1 MAYTVNQESTGLR
14 GSYDDLIY
22 VVQDT
27 LNTGDPRY
35 RYACEVRVDSVAVAL
50 LLQLPNNV
58 DCAVFN
64 TRVIAA
70 QYVQP
75 DEDKWFLGQAASLLL
90 SQNTK
95 AFKTITMRFGYSS
108 STSIELEPV
117 LTLDTDTDTEVQ
129 LVSGNFTLPTST
141 VIETTDSASYIPDD
155 ANALFLSDTPL
166 IGGVYKNYVIYDTG
180 KFSWATLAFI
190 NTTASLATHINIKY
204 FNGLQLLS
212 STDIQNT
219 STNGGQAPSAVTL
232 DTERLL
238 YLGVGTGNLDGYAGT
253 SSPANPQNGNWTHY
267 DITLLDGV
275 GGNPVSSSYRFER
288 LDCNKFQQ
296 AGDFYT
302 LNWWNSKGGL
312 DSLVF
317 NGKSELTQSIARTDY
332 RQIGGNSF
340 DADGLGSTTYDK
352 YSYEGGKAQTSIK
365 TTTTFRLNTAFANPE
380 TLAPLM
386 MSLMNSER
394 VYMIGSDNYGT
405 NSTGSDINKAVRVI
419 VSDGSFQRKTSVNDG
434 LASYEVQVEISRLR
448 PSR

>member
-1 MAYTVNQESTGLR
+1 M
-14 GSYDDLIY
+14 
-22 VVQDT
+22 
-27 LNTGDPRY
+27 
-35 RYACEVRVDSVAVAL
+35 
-50 LLQLPNNV
+50 
-58 DCAVFN
+58 
-64 TRVIAA
+64 
-70 QYVQP
+70 
-75 DEDKWFLGQAASLLL
+75 
-90 SQNTK
+90 
-95 AFKTITMRFGYSS
+95 
-108 STSIELEPV
+108 
-117 LTLDTDTDTEVQ
+117 
-129 LVSGNFTLPTST
+129 SGNFTLPTST

-340 DADGLGSTTYDK
+340 DADGRVNYLRQIQLRRRQSTNEY
-352 YSYEGGKAQTSIK
+352 
-365 TTTTFRLNTAFANPE
+365 
-380 TLAPLM
+380 
-386 MSLMNSER
+386 
-394 VYMIGSDNYGT
+394 
-405 NSTGSDINKAVRVI
+405 
-419 VSDGSFQRKTSVNDG
+419 
-434 LASYEVQVEISRLR
+434 
-448 PSR
+448 